1 MKLFRATVRYHTS
14 GSGKRWQKWV
24 GTVSAMSEDAARPLA
39 VQAAARHAHPARI
52 VWFCEELSEI
62 NPLGRSE
69 P

>member
-14 GSGKRWQKWV
+14 GSGKRWQKWA
-24 GTVSAMSEDAARPLA
+24 GTVSAMSEEAARLLA

-52 VWFCEELSEI
+52 MQHSAQLSEI